1 VLIKLVIILLLSMS
15 KQKQDH
21 FMKLYEPVHHQFE
34 RFCRARAFGE
44 MDFKDL
50 MNDSLL
56 IAYQKFDAL
65 KNEQSILPF
74 LIGISIRVLGNFLQ
88 KKRPE
93 QYFNSYEYTIRDE
106 QTSPSEKADIY
117 FLHKA
122 LAKLSIQ
129 NREVLI
135 LFEITGLSIKEI
147 ALLQNLSEAAVK
159 QRLKRSRDL
168 LRGLLTKET
177 ITVKDI

>member
-1 VLIKLVIILLLSMS
+1 MS

-65 KNEQSILPF
+65 KKEQSILPF

-93 QYFNSYEYTIRDE
+93 KYFNSYEYTIKDE

-122 LAKLSIQ
+122 LAELSIQ

-177 ITVKDI
+177 ITVKDV